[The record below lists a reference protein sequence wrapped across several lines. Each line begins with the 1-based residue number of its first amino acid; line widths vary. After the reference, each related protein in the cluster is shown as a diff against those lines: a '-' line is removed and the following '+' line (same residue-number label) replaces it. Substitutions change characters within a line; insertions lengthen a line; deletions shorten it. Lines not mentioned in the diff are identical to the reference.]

1 MQIRRILT
9 LLTIGLSFLVISCSA
24 STGGDESDPNAGKTE
39 IDYEVFVTHLLTEDS
54 NIFTKNNVIVT
65 AIYDDGSTGTVTD
78 FTIEPASFEVTVGN
92 GTEFTFKRGNDSKI
106 YKAFKA
112 GQELSSEPTKNGET
126 TITFGYFAK
135 SKLESTTGMT
145 FSAEPARNGWY
156 IGSDGKYYGKA
167 GDDYYKVEP
176 IEWDIYT
183 DKFNNSNCYKAGSKI
198 LLVAKDIIYGGIP
211 YSETKAELTR
221 TINGKTVY
229 ANSYV
234 YSNLRAFFNGYDY
247 ILDDE
252 TTSDK
257 YKVQNFLNMAFTN
270 TSRNKILTT
279 VVKTDGESS
288 NDISNS
294 GWSRIDGTVGNDT
307 DNYKPL
313 DNDSGSPDIT
323 EPDVSDKVFALSI
336 YDYNNLTYGWS
347 KGGNGSDPSLK
358 KKPTDYAKA
367 MGVAVDANGFAKYM
381 ERTPHYKTSKKP
393 LYERT
398 VDEEGYTYISKP
410 ISDSTVGIVPAIV
423 INPLN

>member
-1 MQIRRILT
+1 MLEKRKFLILFF
-9 LLTIGLSFLVISCSA
+9 I
-24 STGGDESDPNAGKTE
+24 N
-39 IDYEVFVTHLLTEDS
+39 HLLTEDG
-54 NIFTKNNVIVT
+54 NTFTKDNVIVT
-65 AIYDDGSTGTVTD
+65 ATFDDGTTGRVKD
-78 FTIEPASFEVTVGN
+78 FTIVPDTFDVHVGSGVT
-92 GTEFTFKRGNDSKI
+92 FTFIRGGEPTNFVA
-106 YKAFKA
+106 YKA
-112 GQELSSEPTKNGET
+112 GQDLSSTPTKNGNT
-126 TITFGYFAK
+126 VTFGYFAK
-135 SKLESTTGMT
+135 TKLDSTDGMT

-183 DKFNNSNCYKAGSKI
+183 DKFNNNNCYENGSKL
-198 LLVAKDIIYGGIP
+198 LLVSKDIIYGGIP
-211 YSETKAELTR
+211 YSESKANVTR
-221 TINGKTVY
+221 TIKGKTVY
-229 ANSYV
+229 TNSYV

-294 GWSRIDGTVGNDT
+294 DWSRIDGTKGNDT
-307 DNYKPL
+307 TNYKPL
-313 DNDSGSPDIT
+313 DNDSGFPDIT
-323 EPDVSDKVFALSI
+323 EPDVSDKVFALSL
-336 YDYNNLTYGWS
+336 YDYNNLAYGWS
-347 KGGNGSDPSLK
+347 KGGNGTDPSLK

-381 ERTPHYKTSKKP
+381 ERTPHYNTSKEP

-398 VDEEGYTYISKP
+398 VDEDGYTYISKP